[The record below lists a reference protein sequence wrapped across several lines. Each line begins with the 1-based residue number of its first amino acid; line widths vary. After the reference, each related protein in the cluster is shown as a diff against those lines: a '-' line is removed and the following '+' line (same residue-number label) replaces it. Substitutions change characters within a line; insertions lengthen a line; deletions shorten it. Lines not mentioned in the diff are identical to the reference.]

1 MVEGISLG
9 IIYYRHSAHNLD
21 SRKNGRRGAIKIV
34 IIYYLASRRLVFT
47 RERALHGGRGG
58 GKQYPLSLG
67 VIERRGR
74 RIVGKR
80 NFGWRGLEKLGW
92 RKVLSFF
99 KGDLVLVSIKCFF
112 GFRLIRGLKKRSL
125 NRERLFRFKYNN
137 IIMI

>member
-1 MVEGISLG
+1 MEGISLG

-67 VIERRGR
+67 VIERGGR

-80 NFGWRGLEKLGW
+80 K
-92 RKVLSFF
+92 
-99 KGDLVLVSIKCFF
+99 
-112 GFRLIRGLKKRSL
+112 FRLEGVGEVGVKEGAFVL
-125 NRERLFRFKYNN
+125 
-137 IIMI
+137 